1 MLQPPPSVFIK
12 ARRRFRSKYIYMCSL
27 HKSTS
32 CGVNCPRCSDRV
44 QGRTMFSGPRGAVGL
59 CRSAGI
65 TIRRLIQRHLEYNI
79 GQIQHVLEA
88 GDGDDLNNIPPSH
101 TSSRTATKPRTKT
114 HKRKPLFSNPSPPP
128 PSKTG
133 RFVLVL
139 MRRYSV
145 TSHGVSPLFQLCSS
159 RSNPNKNQGKQATR
173 QHRQRSRPIS
183 PSVHWRPPLEDRN
196 TAGAHS
202 DAR

>member
-128 PSKTG
+128 PIKNRPLCTRTHEKVQRHVTRRITAVSTLLQQIQPQQKPRQTG
-133 RFVLVL
+133 NE
-139 MRRYSV
+139 
-145 TSHGVSPLFQLCSS
+145 TTQAEEP
-159 RSNPNKNQGKQATR
+159 PNFA
-173 QHRQRSRPIS
+173 
-183 PSVHWRPPLEDRN
+183 VCALE
-196 TAGAHS
+196 AA
-202 DAR
+202 A